1 MAPSSLIPSSS
12 STVDIVEL
20 SPILWIL
27 LFDRSTL
34 LVLTGYLPEL
44 GLGGSLWE
52 YIDDDLPLFVLI
64 LPDDCFVLVDFPV
77 RRVPTLTFDD
87 GGPGDA

>member
-1 MAPSSLIPSSS
+1 MSSLIPSNS

-27 LFDRSTL
+27 LFDRSTPL
-34 LVLTGYLPEL
+34 LFSGELPRDIV
-44 GLGGSLWE
+44 SQWE
-52 YIDDDLPLFVLI
+52 WIDDLPLAALI
-64 LPDDCFVLVDFPV
+64 LPDCFVFVDFPGL
-77 RRVPTLTFDD
+77 RVPTLTLDE